1 MIDALPRIERA
12 LAQHVRAPGS
22 VGILLSGPPGTGKT
36 MIARRLAGALP
47 AMNEHARRWLAP
59 YQPRCGCKV
68 NALEA
73 DAKLYAC
80 PCGDHCTDAKCIAEN
95 ARRGPRTGQGSS

>member
-1 MIDALPRIERA
+1 VTRR
-12 LAQHVRAPGS
+12 
-22 VGILLSGPPGTGKT
+22 LLSHEQYMTRLVGPRPSSSS
-36 MIARRLAGALP
+36 P
-47 AMNEHARRWLAP
+47 AIAP

-95 ARRGPRTGQGSS
+95 ARRGSS